1 MKNGDTI
8 PIANGGNTHITNDGD
23 GWGVVDG
30 DGEGGITF
38 GPPDHHGTFNIGGDG
53 LV

>member
-1 MKNGDTI
+1 MSLKTRRTNKMDQWV
-8 PIANGGNTHITNDGD
+8 ITNEGL
-23 GWGVVDG
+23 GIVEG